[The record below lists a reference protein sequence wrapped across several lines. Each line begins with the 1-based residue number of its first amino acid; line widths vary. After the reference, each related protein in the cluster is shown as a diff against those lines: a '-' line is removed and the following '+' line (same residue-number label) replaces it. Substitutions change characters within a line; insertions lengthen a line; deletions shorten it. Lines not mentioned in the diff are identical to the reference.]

1 LPFFVDERD
10 SYESFPEGKTLTS
23 YVIRKKQMLLLKG
36 TDIEH
41 LINTGEIEPFGTMCK
56 VWLGVPL
63 RSEADII
70 GAFVVQSYEDEDA
83 FNKNDIKVLE
93 FIADQIGIMIERKST
108 EEKLKLAKDA
118 AEESDRLKTSFLTNM
133 SHEIRTPMN
142 AIIGFSNLLLKPDLS
157 QRKKGEYVT
166 IIRNNSAA
174 LLKIIDDIIDTARI
188 EVGEI
193 RFEEENIKLNNIL
206 DEIYTATE
214 EMKGKEGKKHIDL
227 VLKKGVP
234 DPDFRVR
241 TDSYRIRQILSNL
254 ISNSIKFVEKGYVE
268 FGYKIEDDDLLFY
281 VKDTGIGIPQHKQEF
296 IFEPFR
302 QVEESYTRKYGGTG
316 LGLTICK
323 NLVTLIGGKIWL
335 ESEEGKGATFYF
347 TIPYK
352 KAGKDFV
359 RKSEDLDTVKVP
371 EKYNWKDKTFMV
383 AEDVES
389 NFELV
394 KELLEKTAAKILW
407 VKDGQEAIDTAQDNG
422 NIDLI
427 LMDISMPKLDGLSAA
442 VAIKKFRKELPIV
455 AVTAF
460 AKAEEKEKFLNSG
473 CDDYIAKPIAE
484 EELMDAISRQLP

>member
-1 LPFFVDERD
+1 
-10 SYESFPEGKTLTS
+10 
-23 YVIRKKQMLLLKG
+23 
-36 TDIEH
+36 
-41 LINTGEIEPFGTMCK
+41 MCK

-63 RSEADII
+63 RSEGEII

-157 QRKKGEYVT
+157 QRKKSEYVA

-193 RFEEENIKLNNIL
+193 RFEEENIKLNDIL

-214 EMKGKEGKKHIDL
+214 EMKSKEGKKHIDL
-227 VLKKGVP
+227 VLKKGRP

-241 TDSYRIRQILSNL
+241 ADSYRIRQILSNL
-254 ISNSIKFVEKGYVE
+254 ISNSIKFVEQGYVE
-268 FGYKIEDDDLLFY
+268 FGYRIEEDDLLFY
-281 VKDTGIGIPQHKQEF
+281 VKDTGIGIPLHKQEF

-323 NLVTLIGGKIWL
+323 NLVNLIGGKIWV
-335 ESEEGKGATFYF
+335 ESEEGKGTTFYF
-347 TIPYK
+347 TIPFK
-352 KAGKDFV
+352 KADKDFA
-359 RKSEDLDTVKVP
+359 KNSDELDKVKVP
-371 EKYNWKDKTFMV
+371 EKYNWKDKTIMV

-407 VKDGQEAIDTAQDNG
+407 VKDGQEAIDIAQDNG

-442 VAIKKFRKELPIV
+442 VAIKKFRKDLPIV

>member
-1 LPFFVDERD
+1 
-10 SYESFPEGKTLTS
+10 
-23 YVIRKKQMLLLKG
+23 
-36 TDIEH
+36 
-41 LINTGEIEPFGTMCK
+41 
-56 VWLGVPL
+56 
-63 RSEADII
+63 
-70 GAFVVQSYEDEDA
+70 
-83 FNKNDIKVLE
+83 
-93 FIADQIGIMIERKST
+93 
-108 EEKLKLAKDA
+108 
-118 AEESDRLKTSFLTNM
+118 
-133 SHEIRTPMN
+133 MN

-157 QRKKGEYVT
+157 QRKKSEYVA
-166 IIRNNSAA
+166 IIRNNSAT

-193 RFEEENIKLNNIL
+193 RFEEENIKLNDIL
-206 DEIYTATE
+206 DEIYTASE
-214 EMKGKEGKKHIDL
+214 EMKSKEGKKHIEL

-234 DPDFRVR
+234 DPDFRAR

-254 ISNSIKFVEKGYVE
+254 ISNSIKFVEKGFVE

-323 NLVTLIGGKIWL
+323 NLVNLIGGKIWL
-335 ESEEGKGATFYF
+335 ESEEGKGTTFYF

-352 KAGKDFV
+352 KVD
-359 RKSEDLDTVKVP
+359 RSYSENRDELDNVEVP
-371 EKYNWKDKTFMV
+371 EKYNWKDKIFMV

-407 VKDGQEAIDTAQDNG
+407 VKDGQEAIDIAQDNG

-442 VAIKKFRKELPIV
+442 VAIKKFRKDLPIV

-460 AKAEEKEKFLNSG
+460 AKTEEKEKFLNSG